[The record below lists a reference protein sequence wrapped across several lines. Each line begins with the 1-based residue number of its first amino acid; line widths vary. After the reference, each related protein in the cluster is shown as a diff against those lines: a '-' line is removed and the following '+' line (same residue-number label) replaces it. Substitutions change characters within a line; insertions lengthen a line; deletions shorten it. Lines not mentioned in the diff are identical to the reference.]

1 MSEQLPTLDT
11 FTPDDLLA
19 AVMLIDFAADQ
30 GVFKGWEN
38 MNKAFIV
45 RTRLAN
51 FAQQWA
57 GVVPDA
63 DPTANET
70 TETTEGTQ

>member
-11 FTPDDLLA
+11 FTPEDLLA
-19 AVMLIDFAADQ
+19 AVMLIDYAADQ

-45 RTRLAN
+45 RSRLSN

-57 GVVPDA
+57 GVVPDP
-63 DPTANET
+63 DHTI
-70 TETTEGTQ
+70 TETPEGNSNP